1 MLMRLHRPEQSR
13 AGGMC
18 SGWLAGYVPS
28 LYASETLLSW
38 EGGMQKIDHSLSF
51 FLSGPPG
58 LSQVQCNMR
67 EWLTHFKQ
75 FLVTWLRLELAAVI
89 CGCFEGGGRHFVC
102 LYALV
107 QL

>member
-1 MLMRLHRPEQSR
+1 
-13 AGGMC
+13 
-18 SGWLAGYVPS
+18 
-28 LYASETLLSW
+28 
-38 EGGMQKIDHSLSF
+38 
-51 FLSGPPG
+51 
-58 LSQVQCNMR
+58 MR

-75 FLVTWLRLELAAVI
+75 FLITGLRLELAAVI